1 MVTFCKEKEFGFVS
15 DTLFVAVLVAVA
27 ILPDRR
33 RPARFARAVTL
44 SAVPCAGQDDRTDT
58 LAGAA

>member
-1 MVTFCKEKEFGFVS
+1 MLSSRFFTA
-15 DTLFVAVLVAVA
+15 LFVGVLVAVA
-27 ILPDRR
+27 ILPDSR

-44 SAVPCAGQDDRTDT
+44 SAVPCAGQDDRADT

>member
-1 MVTFCKEKEFGFVS
+1 MLG
-15 DTLFVAVLVAVA
+15 AVA
-27 ILPDRR
+27 ILLDGR

-44 SAVPCAGQDDRTDT
+44 SAVPLAGQDDRALT